1 VKWAYSSTFEG
12 GFKSEAQET
21 TSPDEG
27 RIGVDV
33 KAIVIHEYG
42 GPEVLLFEDFPE
54 PVPGEGELLVRVIA
68 TSINPIDIMRRSG
81 AAKGIFPIKFPG
93 VIGADFSGTVS
104 ALGPGV
110 KGFAIG
116 DRVFGMADKTYAELC
131 VVKAANVAKI
141 PEGLD
146 AVEAAALPLV
156 TTTGNQLIT
165 VGTGIQSGQT
175 VLVTGAAGNVGR
187 SAVFTA
193 KERGAK
199 VIAGVL
205 KTQLHRAASIGAD
218 QVIAT
223 DDDSVIANLPPLN
236 AVADAVNGATAKK
249 LLSKVKKGG
258 VFASVLGAP
267 QNAKDYPDVKV
278 VPVYAQ
284 PDTKILVHMAQAV
297 KERRLAIPIGMKIP
311 LKDAEKGHAA
321 VAKGSAGKVILVVN
335 PK

>member
-1 VKWAYSSTFEG
+1 
-12 GFKSEAQET
+12 
-21 TSPDEG
+21 
-27 RIGVDV
+27 V
-33 KAIVIHEYG
+33 KAIVMHEYG
-42 GPEVLLFEDFPE
+42 GPEVLRFEDFPD

-68 TSINPIDIMRRSG
+68 AGINPIDVKRRAG
-81 AAKGIFPIKFPG
+81 ATKDFYPVSFPG
-93 VIGADFSGTVS
+93 VIGVDFSGEVI
-104 ALGPGV
+104 ALGAGV
-110 KGFAIG
+110 KGFSMG

-131 VVKAANVAKI
+131 VVKAASVAKI
-141 PEGLD
+141 PQGLD

-165 VGTGIQSGQT
+165 VGTGVQSGQT
-175 VLVTGAAGNVGR
+175 VFVTGAIGNVGR

-205 KTQLHRAASIGAD
+205 KTQLQQAASIGAD
-218 QVIAT
+218 QVVTT
-223 DDDSVIANLPPLN
+223 DDDSALANLPPLD
-236 AVADAVNGATAKK
+236 AVADTVNGATAQK

-278 VPVYAQ
+278 VPVYSQA
-284 PDTKILVHMAQAV
+284 DSKILLQMAQAV
-297 KERRLAIPIGMKIP
+297 MAGKLIIPIGMKLP

-321 VAKGSAGKVILVVN
+321 VAKGGAGKVLLVV
-335 PK
+335 KGS

>member
-1 VKWAYSSTFEG
+1 MM
-12 GFKSEAQET
+12 
-21 TSPDEG
+21 
-27 RIGVDV
+27 

-42 GPEVLLFEDFPE
+42 GPDVLRFEDFPD

-68 TSINPIDIMRRSG
+68 TSINPVDLMRRSG
-81 AAKGIFPIKFPG
+81 AAEGFFPLKFPG
-93 VIGADFSGTVS
+93 VIDVDLSGTVS

-110 KGFAIG
+110 RGVSVG
-116 DRVFGMADKTYAELC
+116 DRVFGIADKTYAELC

-141 PEGLD
+141 PDVLD
-146 AVEAAALPLV
+146 AVDAAALPLV

-165 VGTGIQSGQT
+165 VGTDIRSGQT
-175 VLVTGAAGNVGR
+175 VLVTGAVGGVGR

-205 KTQLHRAASIGAD
+205 KKRLQQAATIGAD

-223 DDDSVIANLPPLN
+223 DDDAAIAKLPSLD
-236 AVADAVNGATAKK
+236 AVADAVNGKTAET

-258 VFASVLGAP
+258 VFASVRGAP

-284 PDTKILVHMAQAV
+284 PDTKVLVHMAQAV
-297 KERRLAIPIGMKIP
+297 KERRLVIPIGTKLP

-321 VAKGSAGKVILVVN
+321 VAKGGSGKVILVVN
-335 PK
+335 A